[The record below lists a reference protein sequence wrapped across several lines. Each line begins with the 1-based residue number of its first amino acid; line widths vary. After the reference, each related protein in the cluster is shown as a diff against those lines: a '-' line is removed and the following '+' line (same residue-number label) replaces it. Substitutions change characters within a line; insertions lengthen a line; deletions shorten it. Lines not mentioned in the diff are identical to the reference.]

1 MVCCAITSRR
11 RIIEKDLPASAY
23 WLVSILLVPYRRTLD
38 IFSIFVH
45 CIDEYGKEA
54 SLHYCRRVEVV
65 MMLDKGYTFS
75 FSFFEAN

>member
-1 MVCCAITSRR
+1 MACYALTSYG
-11 RIIEKDLPASAY
+11 RIIEKDLPASAH

-54 SLHYCRRVEVV
+54 SLHSSRV
-65 MMLDKGYTFS
+65 
-75 FSFFEAN
+75 